1 MIFNSQGD
9 AKLRQ
14 YINGQTITPGATAIT
29 LPKGAQLLG
38 DVIIEAA
45 DTEAAYEE
53 GYNTGYAAGYA
64 AGQAAAIP
72 YSKELQY
79 IKGDGA
85 QYIDTGF
92 KPNNNSCYE
101 IKYQTVPTQS
111 YVGIM
116 GAEHGWGSASFALW
130 CKHAGFCN
138 STITNQTWY
147 GETPVIMKFNKG
159 ILYKDGVQVWSA
171 NGTFQCNYNAY
182 LFGIN
187 RAGTLTEPVDNL
199 KIYYAKIWDNG
210 TLVRDYIPVLDK
222 SGVACLYDKVNKQ
235 FYYNAGSGV
244 FTYAE

>member
-14 YINGQTITPGATAIT
+14 YINGQTITPGDTAIT

-38 DVIIEAA
+38 DVIIAAA

-53 GYNTGYAAGYA
+53 GYNAGYA

-79 IKGDGA
+79 IQSSGT

-101 IKYQTVPTQS
+101 IKYQTIPQQN

-116 GAEHGWGSASFALW
+116 GAEHGWGNTSFALW
-130 CKHAGFCN
+130 CKHAAFAN

-147 GETPVIMKFNKG
+147 GDAPATLRLDKG
-159 ILYKDGVQVWSA
+159 VLTRGGEQIWSA
-171 NGTFQCNYNAY
+171 SGTFQCNYNAY
-182 LFGIN
+182 LFCTN
-187 RAGTLTEPVDNL
+187 RAGTVNEPIDNL

-222 SGVACLYDKVNKQ
+222 GGVACLYDKVNKQ
-235 FYYNAGSGV
+235 FYYNAGSGA